1 MVSSGQVNSDLS
13 SIKSNLANYD
23 SFIGE
28 MASSWKGMSYDNL
41 NTKAS
46 QFSSEFSNSI
56 TSQMNSF
63 ASACDLYEKYVDT
76 KAALATA
83 KSNYNSAV
91 QANDSTSASSYSAE
105 ISRLQ
110 NELQSLKGQIESAL
124 AAVTGVRVEANPID
138 TSTPLASSGATSVS
152 GVALDANG
160 NLANPY
166 IVHNGS
172 SHTEGLSP
180 AMKVRMDKL
189 ATRYYELTGNKLEIN
204 SGSRT
209 MEEQQR
215 LYNQYGG
222 SRAAK
227 PSPNAPHIAGMAV
240 DINSSQAD
248 WLDKNGILEEC
259 GLYRP
264 LLNWGSSG
272 GTDEPW
278 HVEIKEWRTNGRD
291 TELVM
296 SLTS

>member
-1 MVSSGQVNSDLS
+1 MVSSGQVNSDLG
-13 SIKSNLANYD
+13 SIKTYLSNYD
-23 SFIGE
+23 NLIGE

-41 NTKAS
+41 NSKAS
-46 QFSSEFSNSI
+46 QFSSEFSSSI

-63 ASACDLYEKYVDT
+63 ASACDLYVKYQET
-76 KAALATA
+76 KSALATA
-83 KSNYNSAV
+83 RSNYNNAV
-91 QANDSTSASSYSAE
+91 AAKDNSSASSYSSQ
-105 ISRLQ
+105 ISQLQ
-110 NELQSLKGQIESAL
+110 NELQSLKSQIENAL
-124 AAVTGVRVEANPID
+124 AAVTGVKVEASAASVTTPVT
-138 TSTPLASSGATSVS
+138 TSSAASGA
-152 GVALDANG
+152 VALDANG

-172 SHTEGLSP
+172 SHTEGLCT
-180 AMKVRMDKL
+180 AMQVRLDKL
-189 ATRYYELTGNKLEIN
+189 ATRYYQETGNKLVIN

-215 LYNQYGG
+215 LYNQYGS

-240 DINSSQAD
+240 DIDSSQAN
-248 WLDKNGILEEC
+248 WMAEHGLLDEC

-272 GTDEPW
+272 GTNEPW
-278 HVEIKEWRTNGRD
+278 HLEIKEWRTNGRD
-291 TELVM
+291 TEYAK

>member
-1 MVSSGQVNSDLS
+1 MVSSGQVNSDLG
-13 SIKSNLANYD
+13 SIKTYLSNYD
-23 SFIGE
+23 NLIGE

-41 NTKAS
+41 NSKAS
-46 QFSSEFSNSI
+46 QFSSEFSSSI

-63 ASACDLYEKYVDT
+63 ASACDLYVKYQET
-76 KAALATA
+76 KSALATA
-83 KSNYNSAV
+83 RSNYNNAV
-91 QANDSTSASSYSAE
+91 AAKDNSSASSYSSQ
-105 ISRLQ
+105 ISQLQ
-110 NELQSLKGQIESAL
+110 NELQSLKSQIENAL
-124 AAVTGVRVEANPID
+124 AAVTGVKVEASAVSVTTPVT
-138 TSTPLASSGATSVS
+138 TSSAASGA
-152 GVALDANG
+152 VALDANG

-172 SHTEGLSP
+172 SHTEGLCT
-180 AMKVRMDKL
+180 AMQVRLDKL
-189 ATRYYELTGNKLEIN
+189 ATRYYQETGNKLVIN

-215 LYNQYGG
+215 LYNQYGS

-240 DINSSQAD
+240 DIDSSQAN
-248 WLDKNGILEEC
+248 WMAEHGLLDEC

-272 GTDEPW
+272 GTNEPW
-278 HVEIKEWRTNGRD
+278 HLEIKEWRTNGRD
-291 TELVM
+291 TEYAR

>member
-13 SIKSNLANYD
+13 TVKLNLTNYD
-23 SFIGE
+23 NLIGE

-46 QFSSEFSNSI
+46 QFSQEFTSSI

-63 ASACDLYEKYVDT
+63 ASACDLYEKYRET
-76 KAALATA
+76 KAALSIAR
-83 KSNYNSAV
+83 SNYSAAV
-91 QANDSTSASSYSAE
+91 QANDSSSASSYSAE
-105 ISRLQ
+105 ISNLQ
-110 NELQSLKGQIESAL
+110 NELQNLKSQIENTL
-124 AAVTGVRVEANPID
+124 ASVTGVKVEANPID
-138 TSTPLASSGATSVS
+138 TSLPVTSSSQTTSS
-152 GVALDANG
+152 TVALDANG

-166 IVHNGS
+166 IVHNGN
-172 SHTEGLSP
+172 SHTEGLAP
-180 AMKVRMDKL
+180 AMKARVDKL
-189 ATRYYELTGNKLEIN
+189 ATRYYEMTGNKLIIN

-227 PSPNAPHIAGMAV
+227 PSPNAPHIAGMAI
-240 DINSSQAD
+240 DIDSGQAN
-248 WLDKNGILEEC
+248 WMAENGLLEEC

-264 LLNWGSSG
+264 LLNWGASG
-272 GTDEPW
+272 GTNEPW
-278 HVEIKEWRTNGRD
+278 HIEITEWRTNGRD

-296 SLTS
+296 GLTS

>member
-1 MVSSGQVNSDLS
+1 MVSSGQVNSDLG
-13 SIKSNLANYD
+13 SIKTYLSNYD
-23 SFIGE
+23 NLIGE

-41 NTKAS
+41 NSKAS
-46 QFSSEFSNSI
+46 QFSSEFSSSI

-63 ASACDLYEKYVDT
+63 ASACDLYVKYQET
-76 KAALATA
+76 KSALATA
-83 KSNYNSAV
+83 RSNYNNAV
-91 QANDSTSASSYSAE
+91 AAKDNSSASSYSSQ
-105 ISRLQ
+105 ISQLQ
-110 NELQSLKGQIESAL
+110 NELQSLKSQIENAL
-124 AAVTGVRVEANPID
+124 AAVTGVKVEASAVSVTTPVT
-138 TSTPLASSGATSVS
+138 TSSAASGA
-152 GVALDANG
+152 VALDANG

-172 SHTEGLSP
+172 SHTEGLCT
-180 AMKVRMDKL
+180 AMQVRLDKL
-189 ATRYYELTGNKLEIN
+189 ATRYYEETGNKLVIN

-215 LYNQYGG
+215 LYNQYGS

-240 DINSSQAD
+240 DIDSSQAN
-248 WLDKNGILEEC
+248 WMAEHGLLDEC

-272 GTDEPW
+272 GTNEPW
-278 HVEIKEWRTNGRD
+278 HLEIKEWRTNGRD
-291 TELVM
+291 TEYAR